1 MRNETGVSIVGEREG
16 VCLWLTGR
24 SGAGK
29 STVTTELV
37 PMLEALG
44 RTVTVL
50 DVVPELAKH
59 WAERTSEGKLL
70 RKAFV
75 AGEIA
80 RHNGVAICVTV
91 SARADVRAKAKELVG
106 AEQFLEIYFDT
117 PAEVSAGRKATRTKR
132 TPLIKSVRRLVRRWR
147 RPAGGGSSY
156 QVPVAPDLTVDT
168 TSGSPRDNAE
178 AMLRLL
184 IDRGFVTP
192 SEVRPRPDGRA
203 PSTLDPHDEAG

>member
-1 MRNETGVSIVGEREG
+1 MGVSIVGEREG

-29 STVTTELV
+29 STVTNELV
-37 PMLEALG
+37 PMLEARD

-75 AGEIA
+75 AREIA
-80 RHNGVAICVTV
+80 RHGGIAICVTV

-117 PAEVSAGRKATRTKR
+117 PAEVSASRKATRTKR
-132 TPLIKSVRRLVRRWR
+132 TPLIKRIRRLVRTWR

-156 QVPVAPDLTVDT
+156 QVPESPDLTVDT
-168 TSGSPRDNAE
+168 TSGSPLDNAE
-178 AMLRLL
+178 AVFRLL

-192 SEVRPRPDGRA
+192 TEARPERHGHA
-203 PSTLDPHDEAG
+203 PSTLDPHDQAG

>member
-1 MRNETGVSIVGEREG
+1 MGEHAG

-29 STVTTELV
+29 STVTGELV
-37 PMLEALG
+37 PMLEGVG
-44 RTVTVL
+44 RTATVL

-75 AGEIA
+75 AREIA
-80 RHNGVAICVTV
+80 RHGGIAICVTV
-91 SARADVRAKAKELVG
+91 SARADVRAKARELVG
-106 AEQFLEIYFDT
+106 AERFLEIYFDT

-132 TPLIKSVRRLVRRWR
+132 TPLIKRMRRLVRRWR

-156 QVPVAPDLTVDT
+156 QVPESPDLTVDT
-168 TSGSPRDNAE
+168 TTVSPHDNAE
-178 AMLRLL
+178 AVFQLL
-184 IDRGFVTP
+184 VARGFVTP
-192 SEVRPRPDGRA
+192 PEARPEGEDQA
-203 PSTLDPHDEAG
+203 PPSLDPRNRAG